1 MNARSDSRR
10 AARVYF
16 RSVPDFIKVCRTLAA
31 AAIAASIPAACS
43 SVVQGQPALP
53 PGAGGVAV
61 ELLDAGNYPVK
72 PRPALGAA
80 GTATAGRSIDAA
92 RMASFMAAPWD
103 VDPTLVQNGG
113 AAILRNPSA
122 LSAVTAHTDEVTDAI
137 GRHDFIYAF
146 QVVRGGPNETKKA
159 VRSTVARF
167 ADPSAASSAA
177 TDIYTAALNSVFKF
191 LPDRPGD
198 PPAPVYPKIP
208 TSIPGHPEAKAFT
221 QDFTAS
227 QGRWEVNSYLAQGPY
242 VLIVSVNALDSASAV
257 ALAGQIMDKQGPQ
270 IDQFQPSDPAR
281 FAELPIDPTGLLAR
295 VLPVSDDDR
304 VVTQRK
310 TYDARGWLLF
320 DSAPIQTNALF
331 SDPAVSVDL
340 VAVEGATVYR
350 AKDSAGA
357 VKLLQGFVD
366 EVGKEQPP
374 QKPVERVQFLTS
386 SRCFEIG
393 DATMFHCLAS
403 YDRYLIETSGKFLR
417 DVQQKIGAQVRLLA
431 AN

>member
-1 MNARSDSRR
+1 M
-10 AARVYF
+10 
-16 RSVPDFIKVCRTLAA
+16 PDFIRVCRTLAA
-31 AAIAASIPAACS
+31 AAIAVCIPAACS
-43 SVVQGQPALP
+43 SVVEGQPVLP
-53 PGAGGVAV
+53 SGAGAVAV
-61 ELLDAGNYPVK
+61 ELLDAGNYPVQ
-72 PRPALGAA
+72 PRPPLGVA
-80 GTATAGRSIDAA
+80 GTPTAGRSIDAA
-92 RMASFMAAPWD
+92 RMASFMTAPWD
-103 VDPTLVQNGG
+103 VDPTLVRDGG
-113 AAILRNPSA
+113 ASILRNPSA

-167 ADPSAASSAA
+167 ADPAAASAAAG
-177 TDIYTAALNSVFKF
+177 DIYTAALNSEFKF

-198 PPAPVYPKIP
+198 PPSPVYPKLP

-227 QGRWEVNSYLAQGPY
+227 QGRWEVNSYLPHGPY
-242 VLIVSVNALDSASAV
+242 VLIVSVNALDSASAIT
-257 ALAGQIMDKQGPQ
+257 LASQIMDKQGPQ
-270 IDQFQPSDPAR
+270 IDQFQPTDPAK
-281 FAELPIDPTGLLAR
+281 FTELPVDPTGLLAK
-295 VLPVSDDDR
+295 VLPVSDDNR
-304 VVTQRK
+304 LVTQRK

-320 DSAPIQTNALF
+320 DSAPIQTHSLF
-331 SDPAVSVDL
+331 SDPAVAVDL

-350 AKDSAGA
+350 AKDTVGA

-374 QKPVERVQFLTS
+374 QKPAERVQFLTS
-386 SRCFEIG
+386 SRCFELG
-393 DATMFHCLAS
+393 DATLFHCLAS

-417 DVQQKIGAQVRLLA
+417 DAQQKIGAQVRLLA